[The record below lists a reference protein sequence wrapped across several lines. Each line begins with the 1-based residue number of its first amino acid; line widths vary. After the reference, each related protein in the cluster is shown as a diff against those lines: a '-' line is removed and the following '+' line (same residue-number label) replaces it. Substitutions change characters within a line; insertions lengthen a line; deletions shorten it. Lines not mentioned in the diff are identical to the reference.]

1 MKKKIYISII
11 AIIAITLFSF
21 SYTFAN
27 NEITAVDGIRNVVGG
42 AENVVED
49 AGRGIVDGMRNITSN
64 GENAMGNVTRD
75 IGNTMQNAGNGIS
88 GSLTTD
94 NNNYNATRTTTRS
107 AVDAGEGTFLGM
119 NSTMWTWLIMA
130 VVGIAIVALVW
141 MYAKQNNNNNSYND

>member
-1 MKKKIYISII
+1 MKKKIYISIV
-11 AIIAITLFSF
+11 AIITITLFSF

-27 NEITAVDGIRNVVGG
+27 NDMTAVDGIRNVVGG

-49 AGRGIVDGMRNITSN
+49 AGRGLVDGVRNITSN
-64 GENAMGNVTRD
+64 GENAMGNASSD

-88 GSLTTD
+88 GSLSTD

-107 AVDAGEGTFLGM
+107 AVDTNEGTFLGM

-130 VVGIAIVALVW
+130 IVGIAIVALVW
-141 MYAKQNNNNNSYND
+141 MYAKQNNNSYND

>member
-1 MKKKIYISII
+1 MKKKIYISIF

-27 NEITAVDGIRNVVGG
+27 NDMTAVDGIRNVVGG

-49 AGRGIVDGMRNITSN
+49 AGKGIVDGVRNITSN
-64 GENAMGNVTRD
+64 GENAMENVSGD
-75 IGNTMQNAGNGIS
+75 VGNTMQNAGNGIA

-107 AVDAGEGTFLGM
+107 ADNAAEGTFLGM

-130 VVGIAIVALVW
+130 IVGIAIVALVW
-141 MYAKQNNNNNSYND
+141 MYAKQNNNNSYND

>member
-1 MKKKIYISII
+1 MKKKIYISIF

-27 NEITAVDGIRNVVGG
+27 NDMTAVDGIRNAVGG

-49 AGRGIVDGMRNITSN
+49 AGRGLVDGVRNITSN
-64 GENAMGNVTRD
+64 GENAMGNASHDV
-75 IGNTMQNAGNGIS
+75 GNTMQNAGNGIA
-88 GSLTTD
+88 GSLSND

-107 AVDAGEGTFLGM
+107 AVSEAEGTFLGM

-130 VVGIAIVALVW
+130 IVGIAIVALVW
-141 MYAKQNNNNNSYND
+141 MYAKQNNNSYND